1 MKSVQI
7 FFMSLCFLIC
17 LPVFGSEI
25 PQYAE
30 KMHMG
35 VATCASGVCHGSIR
49 PRSATNVLQNEFVTW
64 SRLDPHSNAYNL
76 LFNED
81 SKRIAR
87 NLGLS
92 SAHEASLCLDCHADN
107 VPSERRGP
115 KFQLADGVGCESC
128 HGGSEIYLS
137 SHTDPNQSHAQNVED
152 GLYPTDDVLARANL
166 CFSCHMGDQNKI
178 ASHEIMGAGHPRL
191 SIELDTFT
199 ALEPP
204 HYLVDSDYRKRKWDE
219 DSVVVWAVGQLQAAR
234 QTVLLIEEHLNK
246 SDDRFPELSLFDCH
260 ACHHPMSDIKWRQ
273 NKTVGLPPGSVRLN
287 DAGLSMI
294 FPMVEVLMPEE
305 SRSFAKLS
313 RDLHLA
319 SSKTVGLARSLKDL
333 SVFLDEFEEKL
344 NLIPERSKDVM
355 LEILKMGQ
363 EGKFRDYV
371 AAEQAVM
378 AVDLLL
384 QANGT
389 RGRSEVWL
397 NELYATVENQDIYN
411 PLAFQKAMRGTT
423 GL

>member
-1 MKSVQI
+1 
-7 FFMSLCFLIC
+7 
-17 LPVFGSEI
+17 
-25 PQYAE
+25 
-30 KMHMG
+30 
-35 VATCASGVCHGSIR
+35 
-49 PRSATNVLQNEFVTW
+49 
-64 SRLDPHSNAYNL
+64 
-76 LFNED
+76 
-81 SKRIAR
+81 
-87 NLGLS
+87 
-92 SAHEASLCLDCHADN
+92 
-107 VPSERRGP
+107 
-115 KFQLADGVGCESC
+115 
-128 HGGSEIYLS
+128 
-137 SHTDPNQSHAQNVED
+137 
-152 GLYPTDDVLARANL
+152 
-166 CFSCHMGDQNKI
+166 
-178 ASHEIMGAGHPRL
+178 
-191 SIELDTFT
+191 
-199 ALEPP
+199 
-204 HYLVDSDYRKRKWDE
+204 
-219 DSVVVWAVGQLQAAR
+219 
-234 QTVLLIEEHLNK
+234 
-246 SDDRFPELSLFDCH
+246 
-260 ACHHPMSDIKWRQ
+260 MSDIKWRQ

-305 SRSFAKLS
+305 SRSFEKLS

-333 SVFLDEFEEKL
+333 SVFLDGFEEKL
-344 NLIPERSKDVM
+344 NLIPERSKDLM

-397 NELYATVENQDIYN
+397 NELYSTVENQDSYN